1 MLTNIETIIKNEI
14 DNNNYLSSL
23 LELSLKYKL
32 ITKDI
37 YNEINLKLYH
47 LLKIIL
53 KKYTG
58 ELNYTIS
65 ISETKLINNSNLYL
79 LGLYLKN
86 KDIITSLKALTNKN
100 LLSLYDKSKEY
111 LISLVNKTKLFYN
124 TIFKNNILNVDNYF
138 YNITINEG
146 ITSFFKNYNTSYE
159 TDNHLINLDYNP
171 YLKMT
176 NLYGIEYISKV
187 LEYLNY
193 ENIFCS
199 KFKYQHILTNYKNVP
214 INLFEIVFKLSLCVD
229 VLKKDTYSLDITK
242 DDISSLYM
250 ITKEDLYNS
259 YYNLKTKLNLSKN
272 INRYLDKCIDYITN
286 DILFAIKNNTLE
298 ILLNLNKNKEI
309 YYYTLPKV
317 SNETFI
323 KLKNNLSTDF
333 FLKTKLSFYDFIELL
348 ELSNFTNKE
357 LFSIFN
363 NLTIIDLMAM
373 KNYLCLSSSN
383 IKDELNRYIY
393 TKDKNIQKFINN
405 NYQNIIIKEKDTF

>member
-1 MLTNIETIIKNEI
+1 MYFLEDLKEEEKQ
-14 DNNNYLSSL
+14 L
-23 LELSLKYKL
+23 LELNKN

-37 YNEINLKLYH
+37 IP
-47 LLKIIL
+47 
-53 KKYTG
+53 
-58 ELNYTIS
+58 S
-65 ISETKLINNSNLYL
+65 IKEF
-79 LGLYLKN
+79 
-86 KDIITSLKALTNKN
+86 TNKN
-100 LLSLYDKSKEY
+100 LLPLYNISKEY
-111 LISLVNKTKLFYN
+111 LITLVNKTQLFYN

-138 YNITINEG
+138 YNITIKEG
-146 ITSFFKNYNTSYE
+146 ITSFFKNNNTSYE

-171 YLKMT
+171 YLKIT

-199 KFKYQHILTNYKNVP
+199 KFNYQDILINYKNTP

-229 VLKKDTYSLDITK
+229 ILNKDIYFLSITK
-242 DDISSLYM
+242 DDIPSLYK
-250 ITKEDLYNS
+250 ISNKDLYNS
-259 YYNLKTKLNLSKN
+259 YNNLKIKLNLSKN
-272 INRYLDKCIDYITN
+272 INNYLDNCINYIIN

-298 ILLNLNKNKEI
+298 ILLNLNNKEI
-309 YYYTLPKV
+309 YYYTIPKV

-323 KLKNNLSTDF
+323 KFKNNLSTDF
-333 FLKTKLSFYDFIELL
+333 FSKTKLSFYDFIELL

-357 LFSIFN
+357 LLSIFN

-383 IKDELNRYIY
+383 IKDKLNRYIY
-393 TKDKNIQKFINN
+393 TKDKNIQDFINN